1 MTTAG
6 QVTWRNTPSR
16 SLAPAR
22 LAVAYP
28 TVARPAYRRG
38 FVTVQFSSAAD
49 WPGCVVNATP
59 NRLFEENMRQLAHD
73 RAVSAIYDS
82 RLEKICHDYRI
93 DSAPRREA
101 LREGRSVAF
110 AKVVNGNQVVIHRIR
125 PEEID

>member
-1 MTTAG
+1 MH
-6 QVTWRNTPSR
+6 
-16 SLAPAR
+16 
-22 LAVAYP
+22 YC
-28 TVARPAYRRG
+28 
-38 FVTVQFSSAAD
+38 SAAD
-49 WPGCVVNATP
+49 WPGCIVNATP